1 MLANTARNVGTVT
14 LGAGA
19 LAASGAAAYNYQQG
33 GIVPVGQGAGY
44 TVGAAALGYGAYKL
58 RKGDAFD
65 RLEHLRGVAADMG
78 TSASRYRKYGGLGIG
93 SLALGAG
100 VYTKRQY
107 DQGDYGAMVLGG
119 ASTLGLT
126 MGSLGG
132 FASASARQRVAD
144 SLGDAVEVAE
154 NLGKRVS
161 KHMGRAGSFKR
172 ARNLGAAGV
181 ALGGAATIH
190 GMIKNNDTEQGLGLA
205 GVAGGGVALAIGSGG
220 RKYQMGRV
228 SKFKRLR
235 NDVLD
240 AGMSV
245 AEAGPTSGIFT
256 RTALDS
262 TGRAVQRANKALR
275 PNILSRSITALRG
288 IF

>member
-1 MLANTARNVGTVT
+1 MLANTARNVGTAT

-58 RKGDAFD
+58 RKGDAFNK
-65 RLEHLRGVAADMG
+65 LEHIRGVAEDMG
-78 TSASRYRKYGGLGIG
+78 ASASRYRKFGGVGIG

-100 VYTKRQY
+100 IYTKRQY
-107 DQGDYGAMVLGG
+107 DQGDYGAMALGG

-144 SLGDAVEVAE
+144 TLGDAVEVAE
-154 NLGKRVS
+154 KLGKRTS
-161 KHMGRAGSFKR
+161 MHMGRAGSFKR
-172 ARNLGAAGV
+172 ARNFGVAGV

-190 GMIKNNDTEQGLGLA
+190 GMITNNDAEQGLGLA
-205 GVAGGGVALAIGSGG
+205 GVAGGGVALAAGSAG
-220 RKYQMGRV
+220 RRYQMGRA
-228 SKFKRLR
+228 SKFKRLT
-235 NDVLD
+235 NELLD

-245 AEAGPTSGIFT
+245 AETGPSSGILT

-262 TGRAVQRANKALR
+262 TGRAMQRANKALR

-288 IF
+288 MF